1 MCNLL
6 CKYVIENNVL
16 YSKPFGFQ
24 NGHYTGHAVVQLV
37 DQITESFEN
46 DNYTLGVFIDLSK
59 AFDTVDHSFFLKNLV
74 QRTKF
79 MDGSKA
85 SSQIGEKS
93 FKSVKTKKTSFETIR
108 CGVPQ
113 GSILRPFL
121 SLLYVN
127 DLKTSSN
134 ILDPIMF
141 ADDTNYLFT
150 H

>member
-1 MCNLL
+1 
-6 CKYVIENNVL
+6 
-16 YSKPFGFQ
+16 
-24 NGHYTGHAVVQLV
+24 
-37 DQITESFEN
+37 
-46 DNYTLGVFIDLSK
+46 
-59 AFDTVDHSFFLKNLV
+59 
-74 QRTKF
+74 

-93 FKSVKTKKTSFETIR
+93 FKSVKTKKTSFETIS